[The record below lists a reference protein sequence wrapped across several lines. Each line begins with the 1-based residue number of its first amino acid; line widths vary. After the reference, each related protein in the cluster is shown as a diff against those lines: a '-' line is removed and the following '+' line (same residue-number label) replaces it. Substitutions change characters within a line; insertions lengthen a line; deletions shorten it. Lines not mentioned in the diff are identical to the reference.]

1 MTPCSLVEILV
12 GIYQCP
18 FEHISGSLHT
28 LHPRKQQSSGKIMVL
43 CVLIFAL
50 FNGGWKDKRLLMQTF
65 LKFNLLL
72 MLYKCHFDWLL
83 YAECDKV
90 RWSAFKYIFQ
100 RSRHCKSIE

>member
-12 GIYQCP
+12 DIYQCP
-18 FEHISGSLHT
+18 SEHHISDSLHT
-28 LHPRKQQSSGKIMVL
+28 LHPRKQQSSGKIIVL

-50 FNGGWKDKRLLMQTF
+50 FNGGWKDKRILMQTL

-72 MLYKCHFDWLL
+72 MLYKCNFDLPL

-90 RWSAFKYIFQ
+90 RCSVFTYIFQ
-100 RSRHCKSIE
+100 HSCH